1 MRNIYFG
8 ISKHIKNEND
18 IIDNITLYAPVLSYI
33 YNQLSITKWSHI
45 CQGFPS
51 GSWKV
56 WICNKEL
63 QKEYTTSFD
72 QKVVHQSPCY

>member
-1 MRNIYFG
+1 MRNVYFE
-8 ISKHIKNEND
+8 ISKPIKNEND

-56 WICNKEL
+56 
-63 QKEYTTSFD
+63 
-72 QKVVHQSPCY
+72 